1 MFETYGA
8 EYESVAAAGA
18 ENPNKIWTLVDGE
31 DGETII
37 INGWA
42 MVNRIGYFIT
52 EVPYDDMLDIVV
64 CLDPDR
70 D

>member
-1 MFETYGA
+1 
-8 EYESVAAAGA
+8 VAAAGA

-31 DGETII
+31 DGQTII

-64 CLDPDR
+64 CLD
-70 D
+70 